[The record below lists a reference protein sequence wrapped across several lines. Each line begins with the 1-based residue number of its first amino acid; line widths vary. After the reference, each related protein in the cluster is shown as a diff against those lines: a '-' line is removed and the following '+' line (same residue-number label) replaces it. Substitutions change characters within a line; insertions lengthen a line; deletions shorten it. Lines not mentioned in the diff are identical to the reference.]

1 MASLKT
7 PTPLPIPEIAQR
19 NVLMF
24 LKNTAIQYHQ
34 TSGERQR
41 MLERDRLYYRESNQR
56 EDHTRAKAANR
67 SGDSA
72 KLQDTTIPV
81 VFPQVETALAELQE
95 TFLTGYPIFGTLAT
109 PENADAAAQMDTL
122 IGENSIRAAWPA
134 ELMHAMRNGLK
145 HDRGA
150 VEVVWETRTTFTITT
165 PEITA
170 TSGVPKEVLYSGN
183 FIRNIDSYNLM
194 LDPRVA
200 PAKNHLEGEF
210 AGYTELISGVEFRR
224 RMNDLD
230 PLATMNYVDALE
242 SASPG
247 GIYSDA
253 NALYYRPDILPEQTP
268 DKSYGDFNWLSY
280 MGVEDGAQ
288 TNARRYRGAI
298 WWTVLYMRVVPSD
311 MKLPA
316 GQGVNKSAVQIWKFI
331 IVNGQVMVF
340 AQRQTNAH
348 SYLPII
354 VCAPSADSIGWQ
366 SKSLADNAAPFQEVA
381 TALTISALDSQR
393 RKVYD
398 RTFYDPSRINKADM
412 DKVMPV
418 SRIPVKSNAYGKGIQ
433 EAVHVVPYRDDGV
446 SEVLG
451 FAQQMAQAG
460 DVANGINRVQQGQFQ
475 KGNKTRSEFATTMD
489 RANSRSRLRA
499 LALEYSF
506 FAPIKEIIKANILQ
520 YQPPTSLVNS
530 DTKQTVAVDPATLRN
545 AILSFSLADG
555 YAPSEKMLS
564 LDLIGNI
571 LQFSQMMPELRAQYD
586 LMGMFIYSMKLS
598 GANWLD
604 AFKRAPADVQA
615 QLQQMQAATAA
626 TQPPQAPGAAQ

>member
-1 MASLKT
+1 MASLKP
-7 PTPLPIPEIAQR
+7 PTPLPISTTAQQ
-19 NVLMF
+19 NVLLF
-24 LKNTAIQYHQ
+24 LKNTAVQYHQ

-41 MLERDRLYYRESNQR
+41 MLERDRLYYREANQR
-56 EDHTRAKAANR
+56 EEHRRAKAANR

-81 VFPQVETALAELQE
+81 IFPQVETALAELQE

-109 PENADAAAQMDTL
+109 PENVDAAVQMDTI
-122 IGENSIRAAWPA
+122 IGENSVRAAWPA
-134 ELMHAMRNGLK
+134 EFLHALRNGLK

-165 PEITA
+165 PEVTS
-170 TSGVPKEVLYSGN
+170 TSGTPKEVLYSGN
-183 FIRNIDSYNLM
+183 FIKNLDPYNLM
-194 LDPRVA
+194 LDPRVT
-200 PAKNHLEGEF
+200 PAKNHLAGEF
-210 AGYTELISGVEFRR
+210 AGYTELISGVELRR

-230 PLATMNYVDALE
+230 PMNSMNFVDALE
-242 SASPG
+242 SAPPG
-247 GIYSDA
+247 GIYSDT
-253 NALYYRPDILPEQTP
+253 NALFYRPDLIPEQTP
-268 DKSYGDFNWLSY
+268 DKGYGDFDWYSY
-280 MGVEDGAQ
+280 MGVDGDSQ
-288 TNARRYRGAI
+288 SSGRRYRGAV
-298 WWTVLYMRVVPSD
+298 WWTVFYMRVVPSD

-316 GQGVNKSAVQIWKFI
+316 GQGVDKNAVQIWKFI
-331 IVNGQVMVF
+331 IINNQVVIF

-381 TALTISALDSQR
+381 TALTISAIDSQR

-398 RTFYDPSRINKADM
+398 RTFYDPSRVNKADM
-412 DKVMPV
+412 DKVTPV
-418 SRIPVKSNAYGKGIQ
+418 SRIPVKSNAYGKGIS
-433 EAVHVVPYRDDGV
+433 EAVYIAPYRDDGV

-451 FAQQMAQAG
+451 FAQQMAQTA

-499 LALEYSF
+499 LSLEYSF
-506 FAPIKEIIKANILQ
+506 FAPIKEIIKTNVLQ
-520 YQPPTSLVNS
+520 YQPPTQLVNS
-530 DTKQTVAVDPATLRN
+530 DTKQTVKIDPAALRT

-586 LMGMFIYSMKLS
+586 LMGMFVYSMKLS

-604 AFKRAPADVQA
+604 AFKRSPEQLQA

-626 TQPPQAPGAAQ
+626 TQPPKTPGAAQ

>member
-1 MASLKT
+1 MASLKP
-7 PTPLPIPEIAQR
+7 PTPLPISETAQK
-19 NVLMF
+19 NVLLF
-24 LKNTAIQYHQ
+24 LKNTALQYHQ
-34 TSGERQR
+34 TSGERNR
-41 MLERDRLYYRESNQR
+41 MLERDRLYYREANRR
-56 EDHTRAKAANR
+56 EEQLKAKAANR

-72 KLQDTTIPV
+72 KLQDTTIPI

-95 TFLTGYPIFGTLAT
+95 TFLTGYPIFATLAT
-109 PENADAAAQMDTL
+109 PENVDAATQMDTL

-134 ELMHAMRNGLK
+134 ELLHALRNGLK

-165 PEITA
+165 PDVSSPA
-170 TSGVPKEVLYSGN
+170 GAPKEVLYAGN
-183 FIRNIDSYNLM
+183 FIKNLDPYNLI
-194 LDPRVA
+194 LDPRVP

-210 AGYTELISGVEFRR
+210 AGYTDLISGVEFRR

-242 SASPG
+242 SAAPG
-247 GIYSDA
+247 GIFSDT
-253 NALYYRPDILPEQTP
+253 NALYYRPDIIPEQTP
-268 DKSYGDFNWLSY
+268 DKSYGDFDWFAY
-280 MGVEDGAQ
+280 MGCDSGPQ
-288 TNARRYRGAI
+288 SNARRYRGAV
-298 WWTVLYMRVVPSD
+298 WWTVFYMRVIPAD
-311 MKLPA
+311 MRLPA
-316 GQGVNKSAVQIWKFI
+316 GQGVDKNSIQIWKFI
-331 IVNGQVMVF
+331 VVNNQVVVF

-348 SYLPII
+348 AYLPII

-381 TALTISALDSQR
+381 TALTISAIDSQR

-412 DKVMPV
+412 DRVTPV
-418 SRIPVKSNAYGKGIQ
+418 QRVAVKSNAYGKSITD
-433 EAVHVVPYRDDGV
+433 AVYVAPYRDDGV

-451 FAQQMAQAG
+451 FAQQMGQTA
-460 DVANGINRVQQGQFQ
+460 DITNGINRVQQGQFQ
-475 KGNKTRSEFATTMD
+475 KGNKTRFEFATTMD
-489 RANSRSRLRA
+489 RTNNRSRLRA
-499 LALEYSF
+499 LSLEYSF
-506 FAPIKEIIKANILQ
+506 FTPIKEIIKANILQ
-520 YQPPTSLVNS
+520 YQPPTTLVNS
-530 DTKQTVAVDPATLRN
+530 DTKQTVKIDPAALRN

-564 LDLIGNI
+564 LDLISNI

-604 AFKRAPADVQA
+604 AFKRAPEDVQQ

-626 TQPPQAPGAAQ
+626 TQPPQGPAK

>member
-7 PTPLPIPEIAQR
+7 PTPLPISQTAQA

-24 LKNTAIQYHQ
+24 LKNTALQYHQ

-41 MLERDRLYYRESNQR
+41 MLERDRLYYREANRR
-56 EDHTRAKAANR
+56 EDHLRAKSANR

-81 VFPQVETALAELQE
+81 IFPQVETALAELQE
-95 TFLTGYPIFGTLAT
+95 TFLTGYPIFGTVAP
-109 PENADAAAQMDTL
+109 PEYIDAATQMDTL
-122 IGENSIRAAWPA
+122 IGENSVRAAWPA
-134 ELMHAMRNGLK
+134 ELLHALRAGLK

-150 VEVVWETRTTFTITT
+150 VEVSWETKTTFTITT
-165 PEITA
+165 PEVTA
-170 TSGVPKEVLYSGN
+170 TSGTPKEVLYSGN
-183 FIRNIDSYNLM
+183 TIKNLDPYNLM

-200 PAKNHLEGEF
+200 PTKNHLEGEF
-210 AGYTELISGVEFRR
+210 AGYTELLSGVECRR

-230 PLATMNYVDALE
+230 PLGTMNFVDAYE

-247 GIYSDA
+247 GIYSDT
-253 NALYYRPDILPEQTP
+253 NALFYRPDILPEQTP
-268 DKSYGDFNWLSY
+268 DKSYGDFDWYSY
-280 MGVEDGAQ
+280 MGVDGGTQ
-288 TNARRYRGAI
+288 SNSRRYRGSV
-298 WWTVLYMRVVPSD
+298 WWTVFYMRVVPSD

-316 GQGVNKSAVQIWKFI
+316 GQGVNKDAVQIWKFI
-331 IVNGQVMVF
+331 IINNQVVIF

-354 VCAPSADSIGWQ
+354 VCAPSADAIGWQ
-366 SKSLADNAAPFQEVA
+366 AKSLADNAAPFQEVA
-381 TALTISALDSQR
+381 TSLVCSAIDSQR

-412 DKVMPV
+412 DKVTPV
-418 SRIPVKSNAYGKGIQ
+418 SRIPVKNNAYGKGITD
-433 EAVHVVPYRDDGV
+433 AVHVVPYRDDGV

-451 FAQQMAQAG
+451 FAQQIAQTA

-499 LALEYSF
+499 LSLEYSF
-506 FAPIKEIIKANILQ
+506 FTPIKEIIKANVLQ
-520 YQPPTSLVNS
+520 YQPPTQLVNS
-530 DTKQTVAVDPATLRN
+530 DTKQTVKIDPAQLRS
-545 AILSFSLADG
+545 AILSFSLSDG
-555 YAPSEKMLS
+555 YAPSEKMMS
-564 LDLIGNI
+564 LDLINNI
-571 LQFSQMMPELRAQYD
+571 MQFSQAMPELRAQYD
-586 LMGMFIYSMKLS
+586 LMGMFTYSMKLS

-604 AFKRAPADVQA
+604 SFKRTPEEIQA
-615 QLQQMQAATAA
+615 QLQQMQAASMA
-626 TQPPQAPGAAQ
+626 TNPQPAPGA